1 MATIKYKVIPIQQY
15 VSDFESQLNDYGA
28 VSSGSYELV
37 GVYNNVAVLMS
48 GSSGINVTGSVILPT
63 GVVSSS
69 AQLPAGII
77 SSSTQLP
84 TGTVSSSTQINT
96 GSFTGSFIGLHTSS
110 LSSGVG
116 FLGTSS
122 WAQSSS
128 VAISASWAPGV
139 ISSSFATTSS
149 YALSASFAT
158 TTSSYAVTASY
169 VPLPFGQWFSVLTQT
184 GSANSASVFTYE
196 SQSFTNGFSL
206 VSGSR
211 ITANRT
217 GYYNFQFSA
226 QLLNTANETIDYD
239 MWFRQNGVDD
249 TWSNTRYEVVKAP
262 GSLGFSVASLNFF
275 TLMTSGSYLEL
286 VWSANS
292 ANASIYA
299 APSASGPIRPGI
311 PSVIMNVHAIG
322 TPT

>member
-1 MATIKYKVIPIQQY
+1 MATIKYKVVPVQQY
-15 VSDFESQLNDYGA
+15 VSDFETQLNDLGSVA
-28 VSSGSYELV
+28 SGSYELIN
-37 GVYNNVAVLMS
+37 VYNNHAVLMS
-48 GSSGINVTGSVILPT
+48 GSAGIVVTGSVII
-63 GVVSSS
+63 
-69 AQLPAGII
+69 PAGVI

-84 TGTVSSSTQINT
+84 AGTVSSSTQLPAGTVSSSTQINT
-96 GSFTGSFIGLHTSS
+96 GSFTGSFVGS
-110 LSSGVG
+110 LT
-116 FLGTSS
+116 GTGS

-158 TTSSYAVTASY
+158 TTSSYAVTSSY

-249 TWSNTRYEVVKAP
+249 TWSNTRYEVVKSP